1 MISHQWFYRWVFCI
15 SNQSN
20 AFWLHHFCTFI
31 ECFQE
36 TSMKFEMN
44 RFGENRMV
52 AHLFVNFPSNACEPM
67 TNKMRSVSVYR
78 PFIEYVIRCETHS
91 SQRLLS
97 QFCFVFILSFSSSV
111 QNLSRYHRNTK
122 NDSVERRRKKRIK
135 IFVKREREER
145 NHGE

>member
-1 MISHQWFYRWVFCI
+1 MFSRDIDPLVSTKWNFLLEH
-15 SNQSN
+15 
-20 AFWLHHFCTFI
+20 
-31 ECFQE
+31 
-36 TSMKFEMN
+36 SMKFEMN

-122 NDSVERRRKKRIK
+122 NDSVERRKKTHQNICKERERGEKSRRIK
-135 IFVKREREER
+135 C
-145 NHGE
+145 NLND